1 MNHLIGVM
9 QGRLVPKFLGRYQA
23 HPINYWKDEFA
34 IAKDSG
40 LDCIEFILDYS
51 DAHLNPLLKKY
62 GVDEILSIS
71 EKTGIVTTTV
81 CADYFMAAPLHS
93 LDESVAN
100 QSIKILRELLV
111 SSERLGITDI
121 IIPCVDQSS
130 LSSFEAVGR
139 LVNKVRPMLDI
150 AGKAGINLNLE
161 TDLGP
166 HDFLELLEKFDSK
179 HVTVNYDIGNSA
191 AMGFDSIEELDA
203 YGDRITDIHIKDRT
217 LNGSSVI
224 LGQGNA
230 NFELFFQKLK
240 EFNYKG
246 PFIMQAYRDDEGV
259 EVFKQQLK
267 WIRPYLDQFSN

>member
-166 HDFLELLEKFDSK
+166 HDFFELLEKFDSK

-259 EVFKQQLK
+259 EVFKRQLK
-267 WIRPYLDQFSN
+267 WIRPYLDQFSS